1 MNGDDDMTARAA
13 LSLTPAAVSRV
24 RHLLASHGG
33 DAIGLKLGVKST
45 GCSGF
50 SYQLDFAREIE
61 PGAEVIEVEGLKVVI
76 DPRAVMY
83 VLGTELD
90 FVEDKLGAQFVFK
103 NPNEKARCGCGESF
117 SV

>member
-1 MNGDDDMTARAA
+1 MARQ
-13 LSLTPAAVSRV
+13 LISLTPAAVGRV
-24 RHLLASHGG
+24 RHLLATSGG
-33 DAIGLKLGVKST
+33 DALGIRLGVKST

-61 PGAEVIEVEGLKVVI
+61 PGAEVVEADGVRVVV

-90 FVEDKLGAQFVFK
+90 FVEDKLGAQFVFR

>member
-1 MNGDDDMTARAA
+1 MARTAI
-13 LSLTPAAVSRV
+13 SLTPAAANRV
-24 RHLLASHGG
+24 RELMASQGS
-33 DAIGLKLGVKST
+33 DAPGLRLGVKPS
-45 GCSGF
+45 GCSGY

-61 PGAEVIEVEGLKVVI
+61 PGAEVVEADGVKVVI

-90 FVEDKLGAQFVFK
+90 FVEDKLGAQFVFR

>member
-1 MNGDDDMTARAA
+1 MAKAA
-13 LSLTPAAVSRV
+13 ISLTPAAASRV
-24 RHLLASHGG
+24 RELLADKGQ
-33 DAIGLKLGVKST
+33 DALGLKLGVKPS

-61 PGAEVIEVEGLKVVI
+61 PGAEVVDLDGIRLVIE
-76 DPRAVMY
+76 PRAVMY

-90 FVEDKLGAQFVFK
+90 FVEDKLGAQFVFR